1 MNELEEKLNS
11 VLNDPAELERITR
24 LAAELMGGGEA
35 PETEKQ
41 EDSGITA
48 RLRAM
53 LGGGGSDKTE
63 LLRALSPYL
72 RPERQI
78 RLRRALHLAKMARLA
93 AAALAED
100 TGGDY
105 V

>member
-35 PETEKQ
+35 PEAEKQ
-41 EDSGITA
+41 EDGGLAA
-48 RLRAM
+48 RLKSM

-63 LLRALSPYL
+63 LLHALSPYL
-72 RPERQI
+72 RPERQA

-93 AAALAED
+93 AAALAEEEN
-100 TGGDY
+100 